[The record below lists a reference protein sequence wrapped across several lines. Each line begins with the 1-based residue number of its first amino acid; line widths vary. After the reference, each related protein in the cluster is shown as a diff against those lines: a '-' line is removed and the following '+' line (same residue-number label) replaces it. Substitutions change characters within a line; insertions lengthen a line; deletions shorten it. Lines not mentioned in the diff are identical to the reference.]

1 MRQAWRPVFA
11 RVGWRCALAGSR
23 IVVTWVLGRPDRSC
37 NVPDPTDPTRADSL
51 GVGGRAVKAL
61 LASTLRLS
69 GFAGGVQSRNSR
81 ILWER
86 SRRGRRSPAEHV
98 SSTHS
103 STSSDEALAREAQ
116 RGERAAFAALVSRYA
131 ARVVAVVERRL
142 GDHHAALDVAQEVW
156 IKVFRAL
163 PRYREGASFRS
174 WLFSIAL
181 NATRDEGRR
190 RARRPVDELDGSAPQ
205 ADPSDPSV
213 RISIDEALQLVP
225 EPFRSAVVL
234 VDVEKFSYDEAAEAL
249 GCNVGTVRSRLSRG
263 RHAFREQWDPEGTR
277 SVPTASGANR

>member
-1 MRQAWRPVFA
+1 MSSP
-11 RVGWRCALAGSR
+11 
-23 IVVTWVLGRPDRSC
+23 I
-37 NVPDPTDPTRADSL
+37 PT
-51 GVGGRAVKAL
+51 
-61 LASTLRLS
+61 
-69 GFAGGVQSRNSR
+69 N
-81 ILWER
+81 
-86 SRRGRRSPAEHV
+86 
-98 SSTHS
+98 
-103 STSSDEALAREAQ
+103 SSDEVLALAAQ
-116 RGERAAFAALVSRYA
+116 RGERAAFAALVTRYA

-163 PRYREGASFRS
+163 PSYCDGASFRS

-190 RARRPVDELDGSAPQ
+190 RARRPVDELESSAPQ
-205 ADPSDPSV
+205 ADPRDPTIRV
-213 RISIDEALQLVP
+213 SIDEALQLVP

-234 VDVEKFSYDEAAEAL
+234 VDIEKLSYDEAAEAL

-277 SVPTASGANR
+277 CAPTVSGANR